1 MLTRIQKI
9 RSPAWQ
15 AKCLKGEQI
24 AFETNFIFFFENAYM
39 EYIFTSISQ
48 SARRKDNLIVKR
60 IVTSIEYSS
69 WAVKAFQNF
78 KLRAYAF
85 YARKELSLY
94 SYALKYWNQ
103 VYH

>member
-39 EYIFTSISQ
+39 EDISRKYYLHMYVKMLTHNENESI
-48 SARRKDNLIVKR
+48 
-60 IVTSIEYSS
+60 
-69 WAVKAFQNF
+69 
-78 KLRAYAF
+78 
-85 YARKELSLY
+85 
-94 SYALKYWNQ
+94 Q
-103 VYH
+103 VQKSCPFL